1 MENRSDRF
9 TGIED
14 QYAGYEVYDPNGEK
28 IGKVDDLFINE
39 SDQPEYIGV
48 KMGFLGLE
56 GTSLIPWELTRV
68 DEQGHR
74 IEVSV
79 DKAQVKEGPSFNDD
93 EDITPEYEERVY
105 SHYGLQ
111 RAQTNG
117 EQRGAYGAYYGDD
130 ETGKVGPG
138 MREGDTETG
147 EFRGHPEDD
156 EGVHQ
161 SHGSDLEDEDELRV
175 QRSEEELVAGTRE
188 REAGRM
194 NVRKRVRTEREQ
206 VRVPI
211 KREEVNVE
219 RVPVNEERTGA
230 EIGEDEVS
238 MPVVEEEAVVGKQ
251 SMVKEEIRV
260 RKDVVQDEEIVEED
274 VRKEEVDVDDQTTG
288 RAGRGTDDL

>member
-1 MENRSDRF
+1 MEREQRSDRF
-9 TGIED
+9 TAIED
-14 QYAGYEVYDPNGEK
+14 QYAGYEVYDRNGEK
-28 IGKVDDLFINE
+28 IGKVDDLFVDEN
-39 SDQPEYIGV
+39 DQPEYLGV

-68 DEQGHR
+68 NGEGRR

-93 EDITPEYEERVY
+93 RDITPEYEERVY

-117 EQRGAYGAYYGDD
+117 ARGGYGAYYGDV

-138 MREGDTETG
+138 IREGDTETG
-147 EFRGHPEDD
+147 EFRGHSEDD

-175 QRSEEELVAGTRE
+175 QRTEEELRAGTRE
-188 REAGRM
+188 REAGKL
-194 NVRKRVRTEREQ
+194 NVRKRVRTDREQ
-206 VRVPI
+206 VRVPTR
-211 KREEVNVE
+211 REEVSVE
-219 RVPVNEERTGA
+219 RVPVNEEGTGA

-238 MPVVEEEAVVGKQ
+238 MPVVEDEVVVDKR
-251 SMVKEEIRV
+251 SVVKEEIRV
-260 RKDVVQDEEIVEED
+260 RKDVVEDEQVVEED

-288 RAGRGTDDL
+288 RRD